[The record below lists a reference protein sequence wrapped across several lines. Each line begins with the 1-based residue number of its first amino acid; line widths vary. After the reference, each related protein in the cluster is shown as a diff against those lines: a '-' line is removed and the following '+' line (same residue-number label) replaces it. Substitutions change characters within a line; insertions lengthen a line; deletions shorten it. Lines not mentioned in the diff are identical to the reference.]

1 MSMCLVDRRH
11 QVGQR
16 HALEVFASFE
26 DAGGCLLGVPAVGGH
41 GDQPCDGL
49 AVARDGQALAPR
61 GAVEQPG
68 QDASGR
74 GSADLVHRGPRFGFA

>member
-1 MSMCLVDRRH
+1 MVLINCRH
-11 QVGQR
+11 QIGQR
-16 HALEVFASFE
+16 HAHEVLAALE
-26 DAGGCLLGVPAVGGH
+26 DAGCCFLRPLVVAGKGE
-41 GDQPCDGL
+41 QSCDGL